1 MPLARQQ
8 EEQSKELLDAGRLVA
23 RCNQIQA
30 LERRIPG

>member
-1 MPLARQQ
+1 MPLRRQR
-8 EEQSKELLDAGRLVA
+8 EEISTEFVDAGRLAA